1 MTEPKE
7 PTAPPGTSWT
17 LDSGDDAFAQATE
30 PQTVD
35 PEPSRTETPADAVP
49 ESSPPPPLARIIEAM
64 LFVGGTPLTA
74 ERACSA
80 IHGLTPEQFR
90 EQIDELGSAYRRQG
104 RPYQIRLQDQGF
116 VLNLKPRFRGLE
128 DRLHGSDR
136 EARLSQSAVDA
147 LALVAYRQP
156 ATKQEIDAIRGAD
169 SGALLRQLV
178 RRGLIAVQRGQAEQR
193 EIAYCTTR
201 RFLELFGL
209 KSLDDLPQTQDLQKI

>member
-1 MTEPKE
+1 MTDPKE
-7 PTAPPGTSWT
+7 AAVPPGTSWM
-17 LDSGDDAFAQATE
+17 LDSGDDAFAETAKPQAAEREPHQTE
-30 PQTVD
+30 MPAVD
-35 PEPSRTETPADAVP
+35 VP
-49 ESSPPPPLARIIEAM
+49 ESSAPPPLARIIEAM

-90 EQIDELGSAYRRQG
+90 EQIDELGGSYRRQG

-116 VLNLKPRFRGLE
+116 VLTLKPRFRGLE

-136 EARLSQSAVDA
+136 EARLSQAAVDA

-169 SGALLRQLV
+169 SGSLLRQLL